1 MKLLRSLVPSVTVAG
16 LVLLQVSCGGD
27 ASGPSH
33 VPTSIEANSSTT
45 LTVPPGT
52 QVTEHPSVL
61 VRDENGAA
69 LAGAAVTFTVTSGG
83 GTVTGGNATT
93 NSAGI
98 ATVGS
103 WTVGAMAGQNT
114 LNATTGS
121 LPAVTFTANGSDPC
135 ATTFVAHTVGSTTN
149 GELSSSDCAFPDGS
163 FVDFYTINIPTAGT
177 YIFTQSSTT
186 FDTYLLLY
194 SADSVLVGLNDDI
207 DLGVNQ
213 NSRIKQLLPAG
224 NFIIGANAYDSAA
237 VGAYTLTSAATTD
250 QVTNCENAFVVR
262 GISSAQT
269 LQPTDC
275 TLNGIYGDEYIIVL
289 TAGQPVT
296 ISMNSTDVD
305 SYLEIHADGNLTILA
320 SNDDANSSTKNATVV
335 FTPTVT
341 DFYIITARS
350 TSAGVTGA
358 YTLSVQ

>member
-45 LTVPPGT
+45 LTASPGT
-52 QVTEHPSVL
+52 QVTELPSVL
-61 VRDENGAA
+61 VRDENGAL
-69 LAGAAVTFTVTSGG
+69 LAGAAVTFTVTGGG

-103 WTVGAMAGQNT
+103 WTVGGTAGQNT

-121 LPAVTFTANGSDPC
+121 LPAVTFTASGTDACGNF
-135 ATTFVAHTVGSTTN
+135 AAHTFGSTTN
-149 GELSSSDCAFPDGS
+149 GELSPSDCTFSDGS
-163 FVDFYTINIPTAGT
+163 FVDFYTVTIPAAGT

-194 SADSVLVGLNDDI
+194 SEAGVLVGVNDDI
-207 DLGVNQ
+207 NAGVET
-213 NSRIKQLLPAG
+213 NSRLKQILPAG
-224 NFIIGANAYDSAA
+224 NFVIGANAYAPR
-237 VGAYTLTSAATTD
+237 VIGAYTITSAATTD

-262 GISSAQT
+262 GISSAQS
-269 LQPTDC
+269 LQTTDC
-275 TLNGIYGDEYIIVL
+275 TLNGFYGDEYIVIL
-289 TAGQPVT
+289 AAGQPVT
-296 ISMNSTDVD
+296 ISMTSSELD

-320 SNDDANSSTKNATVV
+320 SNDDVDSSTKNSTVV
-335 FTPTVT
+335 FTPTAT
-341 DFYIITARS
+341 NFYIITARS
-350 TSAGVTGA
+350 TAAGVTGA
-358 YTLSVQ
+358 YTISVQ